1 VRKPQCH
8 PNRKHYA
15 KGLCAA
21 CYTKKSRKKKEKREV
36 KHEPVTVTHTHDVI
50 RAVRNEE
57 EDKMAEQ
64 HQHEKKAENGKQ
76 KADDKPVVVKSPAG
90 ETHGG
95 QELGGDGVTP
105 KAEWDKKY
113 EEIKKK
119 QDEHDE
125 KRRQRAVED
134 AGVIQTT
141 EKDKHAALMAAEER
155 RYAAAAK
162 LEKAEA

>member
-36 KHEPVTVTHTHDVI
+36 KHEPTVVTHTHDVI
-50 RAVRNEE
+50 RAVLNVEE
-57 EDKMAEQ
+57 QKMAE
-64 HQHEKKAENGKQ
+64 QHEKKAENGKQ
-76 KADDKPVVVKSPAG
+76 KADDKPFVVKSPAG

-105 KAEWDKKY
+105 KAEWDKKQ
-113 EEIKKK
+113 EPIREA
-119 QDEHDE
+119 QAAHDE
-125 KRRQRAVED
+125 KRRKQAVED
-134 AGVIQTT
+134 SGVLIGTG
-141 EKDKHAALMAAEER
+141 KGV
-155 RYAAAAK
+155 
-162 LEKAEA
+162 